1 METLL
6 VTVKDRNEMQL
17 VSDMLKKMRITTKR
31 LSEEEREDLGLS
43 KLMKQAKRSEKVS
56 REQVMKT
63 LRGE

>member
-1 METLL
+1 
-6 VTVKDRNEMQL
+6 MQL

-43 KLMKQAKRSEKVS
+43 KMMKQAKRSEKVTK
-56 REQVMKT
+56 EQVMKT

>member
-6 VTVKDRNEMQL
+6 VTVKDKNEMQL

-43 KLMKQAKRSEKVS
+43 KMMKQAKRSEKVS
-56 REQVMKT
+56 KEQVMKT

>member
-31 LSEEEREDLGLS
+31 LSEEEHEDLGLS
-43 KLMKQAKRSEKVS
+43 KLMKQAKRTEKVS
-56 REQVMKT
+56 RDQVMKT
-63 LRGE
+63 LNGE

>member
-43 KLMKQAKRSEKVS
+43 KMMKQAKRSEKVTK
-56 REQVMKT
+56 EQVMKT

>member
-43 KLMKQAKRSEKVS
+43 KLMKQAKRSEKVTK
-56 REQVMKT
+56 EQVMKT